1 MEARCSATNCLPEP
15 VTPMR
20 FIWSHLLWFL
30 LMVPV
35 LVAAYIALQRRRAKL
50 VPRYSSLALVREAM
64 GPGQRLRRHIP
75 PLLLL
80 AALIVLVAAMSR
92 PTAVVT
98 LPSQHKTIMLAVDVS
113 LSMRA
118 ADVQPDRITAA
129 QAAARSFVQEVPRNV
144 RVGIVSFGGTALLV
158 QRPTAERE
166 ALVAAID
173 RFQLQRGTA
182 TGSGL
187 LVSLATLFPEHGIDV
202 ESMVLGPN
210 NRSRER
216 GGGGSIQGA
225 SPLPDPKRTPP
236 ASKEFTPVAPGSYAS
251 AVIIL
256 LSDGRRTTGPDP
268 LEVAKMAA
276 DRGVRVYTVGFGSVD
291 GAPTGLEGWSAFIR
305 LDEDTLKAVA
315 QITRGEYFHAG
326 TAADLRKVYE
336 GLNAKL
342 VLEKQ
347 ETEITALFAAA
358 AAVLA
363 VSAALLSLLWH
374 HRPA

>member
-1 MEARCSATNCLPEP
+1 
-15 VTPMR
+15 MR
-20 FIWSHLLWFL
+20 FLWSHLLWL
-30 LMVPV
+30 LLIVPV

-50 VPRYSSLALVREAM
+50 VPQYSSLALMREAM
-64 GPGQRLRRHIP
+64 GPGQRLRRHVP

-80 AALIVLVAAMSR
+80 AALIMLVAAMSR
-92 PTAVVT
+92 PMAVVT

-118 ADVQPDRITAA
+118 ADVLPDRITAA

-144 RVGIVSFGGTALLV
+144 RVGIVSFGGAALLV
-158 QRPTAERE
+158 QRPTADRE
-166 ALVAAID
+166 ALVEAID

-202 ESMVLGPN
+202 ESMVLGPGS
-210 NRSRER
+210 RPRER
-216 GGGGSIQGA
+216 GGPLA
-225 SPLPDPKRTPP
+225 SPLPDPKRPP
-236 ASKEFTPVAPGSYAS
+236 QATKEFTPVAPGSYAS

-347 ETEITALFAAA
+347 ETEITALFTAAA
-358 AAVLA
+358 ALLA
-363 VSAALLSLLWH
+363 VAAALLSLLWH

>member
-1 MEARCSATNCLPEP
+1 
-15 VTPMR
+15 MR
-20 FIWSHLLWFL
+20 FIWSHLLWL
-30 LMVPV
+30 LLLVPL

-50 VPRYSSLALVREAM
+50 VPRYSSLALLREAM
-64 GPGQRLRRHIP
+64 GPGQRLRRHVP

-144 RVGIVSFGGTALLV
+144 RVGIVSFGGAALLV
-158 QRPTAERE
+158 QRPTADRE
-166 ALVAAID
+166 ALVSAID

-202 ESMVLGPN
+202 ESMVLGPS

-216 GGGGSIQGA
+216 GGIQGA
-225 SPLPDPKRTPP
+225 SPLPDPKRAPQAT
-236 ASKEFTPVAPGSYAS
+236 KEFTPVAPGSYAS

-291 GAPTGLEGWSAFIR
+291 GTPTGLEGWSAFIR

-363 VSAALLSLLWH
+363 ALAALLSLLWH

>member
-1 MEARCSATNCLPEP
+1 
-15 VTPMR
+15 MR
-20 FIWSHLLWFL
+20 FVWSHLLWL
-30 LMVPV
+30 LLIVPV
-35 LVAAYIALQRRRAKL
+35 LVAAYIALQRRRASL
-50 VPRYSSLALVREAM
+50 VPQYSSLALIREAM
-64 GPGQRLRRHIP
+64 GPGQRLRRHVP

-80 AALIVLVAAMSR
+80 AALIMLVAAMAR
-92 PTAVVT
+92 PMAVVT

-118 ADVQPDRITAA
+118 ADVLPDRITAA
-129 QAAARSFVQEVPRNV
+129 QAAARSFVQEVPRSV

-158 QRPTAERE
+158 QRPTADRE
-166 ALVAAID
+166 ALVEAID

-202 ESMVLGPN
+202 ESMVLGPGS
-210 NRSRER
+210 RPRER
-216 GGGGSIQGA
+216 GGQLA
-225 SPLPDPKRTPP
+225 SPLPDPKRTPQ
-236 ASKEFTPVAPGSYAS
+236 ATKEFVPVAPGSYAS

-268 LEVAKMAA
+268 LEIAKMAA

-347 ETEITALFAAA
+347 ETEITALFTAAA
-358 AAVLA
+358 ALLA
-363 VSAALLSLLWH
+363 VAAALLSLLWH